1 MIISD
6 SSPLIHLTRLGKINY
21 LLKIASPILI
31 PKAVYDE
38 VIIDGKKE
46 NYIEARVIENLI
58 NQGEILVKKVTI
70 AENMFNSALGRGE
83 LEALELAKQE
93 NVLLIVDDRKAR
105 NLAQL
110 LEIKYQTTITTIFE
124 ILLAKKIDLSEY
136 KTNLKKYAEDCWI
149 SADIIQE
156 YLDRGEKFG

>member
-1 MIISD
+1 
-6 SSPLIHLTRLGKINY
+6 
-21 LLKIASPILI
+21 
-31 PKAVYDE
+31 
-38 VIIDGKKE
+38 
-46 NYIEARVIENLI
+46 
-58 NQGEILVKKVTI
+58 VKKVTI
-70 AENMFNSALGRGE
+70 AENLFNSALGKGE

-136 KTNLKKYAEDCWI
+136 KTNLKKYAEDSWI

>member
-21 LLKIASPILI
+21 LLKTTSPILI

-70 AENMFNSALGRGE
+70 AENMINPALGRGE

-110 LEIKYQTTITTIFE
+110 LDIKYQTTITTIFE

-136 KTNLKKYAEDCWI
+136 KTNLKKYAEDSWI

-156 YLDRGEKFG
+156 YLERGEKFG